1 MTAADFSFLI
11 TKAGT
16 VVENPTVEAA
26 APQTS
31 KSGGQN
37 EALFHTGRDRERD
50 DLRILVC
57 RLREKGFPRRSQ
69 SLWTPWDST
78 SSSSRSRYTLPP
90 VPRVAHVGGGRKTRV
105 PQRCGLPQRV
115 LRRMPPWALAEYN
128 PVLILLLPPNL
139 RSNFN
144 AFTSITT
151 RGGCTVFF
159 ILSLILISRIC

>member
-1 MTAADFSFLI
+1 MSAADFSFLI

-16 VVENPTVEAA
+16 VVQNPTVEAE

-37 EALFHTGRDRERD
+37 EALFHTGRDQERD
-50 DLRILVC
+50 NLRILVC
-57 RLREKGFPRRSQ
+57 RLREKHFPRPSQ

-90 VPRVAHVGGGRKTRV
+90 VPRVALVGGGRKTRV
-105 PQRCGLPQRV
+105 PQRSGLPQRV

-128 PVLILLLPPNL
+128 PALILLLPPNL

-151 RGGCTVFF
+151 RGGCTVF